1 MPAKSKPY
9 EQFGPYILF
18 KKLESDA
25 LGDLWRAGRIENNA
39 LGATVALRRLT
50 GGNREA
56 IVAAISLARQV
67 APLLTGPSFAR
78 NQVIDTFNGIPFI
91 AHDYAGGRSLRH
103 IVDRARGGN
112 GMAPNPI
119 PIDQALVIVER
130 VALSLATI
138 GELRFAGERLSHG
151 ALLPQ
156 FVWISDDGEIRV
168 AGQQLGKALVKSG
181 DFARYFSP
189 EYQHSG
195 EVTKASEVYSVGA
208 ILYFALT
215 GMEPPDA
222 TSTSAFAA
230 SIRAAK
236 TMGGT
241 PIPDDINTLLVKSL
255 NLDPGVR
262 FASVGDMKQAI
273 SALTSGGKY
282 SATSFN
288 LAFYLSNLLKKELEG
303 EAIDREKESK
313 VVIAP
318 YVDALAA
325 PAEIF
330 MPAML
335 AVSAPA
341 PSKSKA
347 PVAIA
352 AALAL
357 ALIGGGA
364 WFLLGSKKAPVP
376 AASQKLASAVP
387 VPEPA
392 KPQQLISEPIVASPA
407 GPPATTTAAAS
418 ATTGSVVDEAAR
430 KKAFED
436 AVKQKLHEEM
446 MKLQAE
452 YTKQLQQ
459 QQSKN
464 APVSVPPPVQTAT
477 HAAEVQPQTRTTE
490 ERAAEPSA
498 AQLDLQRQRE
508 TIRPQE
514 TATQQTIAQTTQAP
528 VQEQAAAPVVPQIHE
543 GDVVEVTELD
553 VVPKRTRDPQLL
565 YPPLAMR
572 QHIETTILATVLISE
587 RGDVLEVKVLRGDDR
602 FGFTDAAVRALK
614 SARYSPATKAGK
626 HVKTWMPQVIQFKL
640 K

>member
-1 MPAKSKPY
+1 MAAKSKPY

-39 LGATVALRRLT
+39 LGTTVALRRLT
-50 GGNREA
+50 GGDREA
-56 IVAAISLARQV
+56 IVSAISLARQV

-78 NQVIDTFNGIPFI
+78 DQVIDTFNGIPFI

-112 GMAPNPI
+112 GIAPNPI
-119 PIDQALVIVER
+119 PIDQVLVIVER

-156 FVWISDDGEIRV
+156 FIWISDDGEIRV
-168 AGQQLGKALVKSG
+168 AGQQLGKGLVKSG
-181 DFARYFSP
+181 DFSRYFSP

-208 ILYFALT
+208 TLYLALT

-236 TMGGT
+236 MMVGT
-241 PIPDDINTLLVKSL
+241 PIPDDINAILVKSL
-255 NLDPGVR
+255 NLDPAVR

-273 SALTSGGKY
+273 SSLTSGGKY

-303 EAIDREKESK
+303 EAVEREKESK
-313 VVIAP
+313 VVVTP
-318 YVDALAA
+318 YLDALAA
-325 PAEIF
+325 PAAIPAP
-330 MPAML
+330 MP

-341 PSKSKA
+341 ESKSRA

-352 AALAL
+352 AGLAL

-364 WFLLGSKKAPVP
+364 WFLLGSRKAP
-376 AASQKLASAVP
+376 AAEAPQKLASVVP

-392 KPQQLISEPIVASPA
+392 KPKQIISEPIVASPA
-407 GPPATTTAAAS
+407 EQPAMT
-418 ATTGSVVDEAAR
+418 ATTGSVDEAAR

-464 APVSVPPPVQTAT
+464 APVSVPAPVPTAT
-477 HAAEVQPQTRTTE
+477 HAAEIQQTRAVE
-490 ERAAEPSA
+490 EHAAEPSA
-498 AQLDLQRQRE
+498 AQLDLSRQRE

-514 TATQQTIAQTTQAP
+514 TATQPTIAQTTQAP
-528 VQEQAAAPVVPQIHE
+528 VQEQPAAPVVPQIHE
-543 GDVVEVTELD
+543 GDVIDVTSVD
-553 VVPKRTRDPQLL
+553 VVPKRTREPQLL

-572 QHIETTILATVLISE
+572 QRIETTILATVLISE
-587 RGDVLEVKVLRGDDR
+587 RGDVLEVKVLRGDNR
-602 FGFTDAAVRALK
+602 FGFTDAALRALR
-614 SARYSPATKAGK
+614 SARYSPAVKDGK
-626 HVKTWMPQVIQFKL
+626 RVKTWMPQVIQFKL